1 MEGTSAWDVSVSLW
15 ADSADREGLSKWAIF
30 MLLITKETVKYP
42 LSAARGSAYVC
53 GSVLTAPAS
62 ACRLQRCLADSL

>member
-1 MEGTSAWDVSVSLW
+1 MGCVSVSQ

-42 LSAARGSAYVC
+42 LSAVC
-53 GSVLTAPAS
+53 GSVCVCVWLHVDS
-62 ACRLQRCLADSL
+62 AGIHLSSVALPG